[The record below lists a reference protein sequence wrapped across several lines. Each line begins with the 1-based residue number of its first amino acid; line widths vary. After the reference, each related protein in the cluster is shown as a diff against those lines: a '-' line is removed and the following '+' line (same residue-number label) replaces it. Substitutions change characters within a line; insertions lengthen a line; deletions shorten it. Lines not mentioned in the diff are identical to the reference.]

1 MFKFKASYVALAAV
15 LTSSV
20 VYADPTSY
28 THSSGATVIDIEK
41 PNAAG
46 VSHNLYRDF
55 NVGTNGTILNNS
67 GDDVSH
73 STFGNIARNNNL
85 TAGSASVILNEVTSK
100 NASSLKGFI
109 EVNGQKADVVI
120 ANPNGITCSGCSFV
134 NTNKAILTTGKVN
147 MTDDGAIGSYT
158 VTGGTLTIGE
168 NGMNAA
174 NGYAVLLA
182 DAIKINGKVQA
193 NNALVSA
200 GNFTMDNSSGS
211 VTSAG
216 KKATLIQMTVNP
228 QYSID
233 VSSLGGIEANS
244 ISMVGNNIGFGVRNK
259 GSIISNGTLMLTSNG
274 NLLNKGSITGK
285 GLLSQ
290 VSTVTGITN
299 DGSIAG
305 AYYLMLSSGDYIVN
319 TGSLS
324 GGQLIA
330 TANGNITNGDSG
342 TMTGTSGLSLTSGG
356 KIRNEEKA
364 SLLSNNQIA
373 ATAIGD
379 FLNEGKISAKHTS
392 LTFVGDSFKN
402 TGNINSTGQTTIQS
416 LTQDG
421 TANTG
426 EIYNLGN
433 ITGENINL
441 QTNGTLAQSSSGR
454 IEATNAITAHSYW
467 LNQNGYMNAA
477 DITTDHGVVNNYG
490 NITAKNISIT
500 TYSDITNEGQ
510 ISSTGDLTLNTKN
523 KGAIYNYSTLSAG
536 GNMTLTAT
544 KVVNGGKSCG
554 ILGLAKCG
562 VGTLTAD
569 KLVLNSSQKYVSDMG
584 GKQYFKSTEVN
595 TVKPRASFFARL
607 GLEGPTLELIVATFW
622 TARQHV
628 RGVYRQVI
636 VALLADQVA
645 QTDHFAAVV
654 HAVMIQ
660 ILKDFPPLELGFVG
674 DISQLLPQALFDH
687 PHKHAVALVF
697 VTLFVAA
704 GKLLEV
710 AFDRRNH
717 RLDLALRQIA
727 GADDFFPR
735 LRHQRVDIALSMAE
749 PFAERGDQF
758 TVILSNLVHHFA
770 SGGVNVF

>member
-55 NVGTNGTILNNS
+55 NVGANGTILNNS

-85 TAGSASVILNEVTSK
+85 TDGSASVILNEVTSK

-421 TANTG
+421 SANTG

-454 IEATNAITAHSYW
+454 IEATDAITAHSYW

-595 TVKPRASFFARL
+595 TVK
-607 GLEGPTLELIVATFW
+607 
-622 TARQHV
+622 
-628 RGVYRQVI
+628 
-636 VALLADQVA
+636 
-645 QTDHFAAVV
+645 
-654 HAVMIQ
+654 
-660 ILKDFPPLELGFVG
+660 
-674 DISQLLPQALFDH
+674 
-687 PHKHAVALVF
+687 
-697 VTLFVAA
+697 
-704 GKLLEV
+704 
-710 AFDRRNH
+710 
-717 RLDLALRQIA
+717 
-727 GADDFFPR
+727 
-735 LRHQRVDIALSMAE
+735 
-749 PFAERGDQF
+749 
-758 TVILSNLVHHFA
+758 
-770 SGGVNVF
+770 

>member
-41 PNAAG
+41 PNSAG
-46 VSHNLYRDF
+46 VSHNMYRDF

-147 MTDDGAIGSYT
+147 MTNEGAIGSYT

-174 NGYAVLLA
+174 NSYAVLLA
-182 DAIKINGKVQA
+182 DAININGKVQA
-193 NNALVSA
+193 SNALVSA
-200 GNFTMDNSSGS
+200 GNFTMDNSTGS

-216 KKATLIQMTVNP
+216 KQASLIQMTVNP

-259 GSIISNGTLMLTSNG
+259 GSIVANSTLQLSSNG
-274 NLLNKGSITGK
+274 NLLNKGTIKSN
-285 GLLSQ
+285 GLLNNI
-290 VSTVTGITN
+290 STATGITN
-299 DGSIAG
+299 EGTLSG
-305 AYYLMLSSGDYIVN
+305 AYYLMLSTQGYIVN
-319 TGSLS
+319 TGTMS

-330 TANGNITNGDSG
+330 AANSNINNGDSG
-342 TMTGTSGLSLTSGG
+342 TMSGTNGISLTSGTQ
-356 KIRNEEKA
+356 IRNEAKA
-364 SLLSNNQIA
+364 SMLSNNLIS
-373 ATAIGD
+373 ATAMGD
-379 FLNEGKISAKHTS
+379 FLNEGKISAKNTT
-392 LTFVGDSFKN
+392 LNFIGDSFKN
-402 TGNINSTGQTTIQS
+402 TGNIASTSNTTIKS
-416 LTQDG
+416 LNQDG
-421 TANTG
+421 TLNGG

-433 ITGENINL
+433 ITGENIDL
-441 QTNGTLAQSSSGR
+441 QTSGTLAQSSNGR
-454 IEATNAITAHSYW
+454 LEATNAITAHSYW
-467 LNQNGYMNAA
+467 LNNSGVIKAS
-477 DITTDHGVVNNYG
+477 DITTDHGVASNYG
-490 NITAKNISIT
+490 NINAKNISIT

-510 ISSTGDLTLNTKN
+510 ISSTGDLTLNTQN
-523 KGAIYNYSTLSAG
+523 KGVIYNYSTLSASD
-536 GNMTLTAT
+536 NMTLTAT

-595 TVKPRASFFARL
+595 TVK
-607 GLEGPTLELIVATFW
+607 
-622 TARQHV
+622 
-628 RGVYRQVI
+628 
-636 VALLADQVA
+636 
-645 QTDHFAAVV
+645 
-654 HAVMIQ
+654 
-660 ILKDFPPLELGFVG
+660 
-674 DISQLLPQALFDH
+674 
-687 PHKHAVALVF
+687 
-697 VTLFVAA
+697 
-704 GKLLEV
+704 
-710 AFDRRNH
+710 
-717 RLDLALRQIA
+717 
-727 GADDFFPR
+727 
-735 LRHQRVDIALSMAE
+735 
-749 PFAERGDQF
+749 
-758 TVILSNLVHHFA
+758 
-770 SGGVNVF
+770 

>member
-55 NVGTNGTILNNS
+55 NVGANGTILNNS

-324 GGQLIA
+324 GSQLIA

-392 LTFVGDSFKN
+392 LTFVSDSFKN

-416 LTQDG
+416 LKQDG
-421 TANTG
+421 SANTG

-595 TVKPRASFFARL
+595 TVK
-607 GLEGPTLELIVATFW
+607 
-622 TARQHV
+622 
-628 RGVYRQVI
+628 
-636 VALLADQVA
+636 
-645 QTDHFAAVV
+645 
-654 HAVMIQ
+654 
-660 ILKDFPPLELGFVG
+660 
-674 DISQLLPQALFDH
+674 
-687 PHKHAVALVF
+687 
-697 VTLFVAA
+697 
-704 GKLLEV
+704 
-710 AFDRRNH
+710 
-717 RLDLALRQIA
+717 
-727 GADDFFPR
+727 
-735 LRHQRVDIALSMAE
+735 
-749 PFAERGDQF
+749 
-758 TVILSNLVHHFA
+758 
-770 SGGVNVF
+770 

>member
-55 NVGTNGTILNNS
+55 NVGANGTILNNS

-379 FLNEGKISAKHTS
+379 SLNEGKISAKHTS

-421 TANTG
+421 SANTG

-595 TVKPRASFFARL
+595 TVK
-607 GLEGPTLELIVATFW
+607 
-622 TARQHV
+622 
-628 RGVYRQVI
+628 
-636 VALLADQVA
+636 
-645 QTDHFAAVV
+645 
-654 HAVMIQ
+654 
-660 ILKDFPPLELGFVG
+660 
-674 DISQLLPQALFDH
+674 
-687 PHKHAVALVF
+687 
-697 VTLFVAA
+697 
-704 GKLLEV
+704 
-710 AFDRRNH
+710 
-717 RLDLALRQIA
+717 
-727 GADDFFPR
+727 
-735 LRHQRVDIALSMAE
+735 
-749 PFAERGDQF
+749 
-758 TVILSNLVHHFA
+758 
-770 SGGVNVF
+770 

>member
-55 NVGTNGTILNNS
+55 NVGANGTILNNS

-85 TAGSASVILNEVTSK
+85 TDGSASVILNEVTSK

-421 TANTG
+421 SANTG

-595 TVKPRASFFARL
+595 TMK
-607 GLEGPTLELIVATFW
+607 
-622 TARQHV
+622 
-628 RGVYRQVI
+628 
-636 VALLADQVA
+636 
-645 QTDHFAAVV
+645 
-654 HAVMIQ
+654 
-660 ILKDFPPLELGFVG
+660 
-674 DISQLLPQALFDH
+674 
-687 PHKHAVALVF
+687 
-697 VTLFVAA
+697 
-704 GKLLEV
+704 
-710 AFDRRNH
+710 
-717 RLDLALRQIA
+717 
-727 GADDFFPR
+727 
-735 LRHQRVDIALSMAE
+735 
-749 PFAERGDQF
+749 
-758 TVILSNLVHHFA
+758 
-770 SGGVNVF
+770 

>member
-55 NVGTNGTILNNS
+55 NVGANGTILNNS

-85 TAGSASVILNEVTSK
+85 TDGSASVILNEVTSK

-259 GSIISNGTLMLTSNG
+259 GSISSNGTLMRTSNG

-421 TANTG
+421 SANTG

-595 TVKPRASFFARL
+595 TVK
-607 GLEGPTLELIVATFW
+607 
-622 TARQHV
+622 
-628 RGVYRQVI
+628 
-636 VALLADQVA
+636 
-645 QTDHFAAVV
+645 
-654 HAVMIQ
+654 
-660 ILKDFPPLELGFVG
+660 
-674 DISQLLPQALFDH
+674 
-687 PHKHAVALVF
+687 
-697 VTLFVAA
+697 
-704 GKLLEV
+704 
-710 AFDRRNH
+710 
-717 RLDLALRQIA
+717 
-727 GADDFFPR
+727 
-735 LRHQRVDIALSMAE
+735 
-749 PFAERGDQF
+749 
-758 TVILSNLVHHFA
+758 
-770 SGGVNVF
+770 

>member
-55 NVGTNGTILNNS
+55 NVGANGTILNNS

-85 TAGSASVILNEVTSK
+85 TDGSASVILNEVTSK

-421 TANTG
+421 SANTG

-441 QTNGTLAQSSSGR
+441 QTNGTLAKSSSGR

-595 TVKPRASFFARL
+595 TVK
-607 GLEGPTLELIVATFW
+607 
-622 TARQHV
+622 
-628 RGVYRQVI
+628 
-636 VALLADQVA
+636 
-645 QTDHFAAVV
+645 
-654 HAVMIQ
+654 
-660 ILKDFPPLELGFVG
+660 
-674 DISQLLPQALFDH
+674 
-687 PHKHAVALVF
+687 
-697 VTLFVAA
+697 
-704 GKLLEV
+704 
-710 AFDRRNH
+710 
-717 RLDLALRQIA
+717 
-727 GADDFFPR
+727 
-735 LRHQRVDIALSMAE
+735 
-749 PFAERGDQF
+749 
-758 TVILSNLVHHFA
+758 
-770 SGGVNVF
+770 

>member
-1 MFKFKASYVALAAV
+1 MKKTFKFKASYVALAAV

-55 NVGTNGTILNNS
+55 NVGANGTILNNS

-85 TAGSASVILNEVTSK
+85 TDGSASVILNEVTSK

-421 TANTG
+421 SANTG

-595 TVKPRASFFARL
+595 TVK
-607 GLEGPTLELIVATFW
+607 
-622 TARQHV
+622 
-628 RGVYRQVI
+628 
-636 VALLADQVA
+636 
-645 QTDHFAAVV
+645 
-654 HAVMIQ
+654 
-660 ILKDFPPLELGFVG
+660 
-674 DISQLLPQALFDH
+674 
-687 PHKHAVALVF
+687 
-697 VTLFVAA
+697 
-704 GKLLEV
+704 
-710 AFDRRNH
+710 
-717 RLDLALRQIA
+717 
-727 GADDFFPR
+727 
-735 LRHQRVDIALSMAE
+735 
-749 PFAERGDQF
+749 
-758 TVILSNLVHHFA
+758 
-770 SGGVNVF
+770 

>member
-55 NVGTNGTILNNS
+55 NVGANGTILNNS

-85 TAGSASVILNEVTSK
+85 TDGSASVILNEVTSK

-274 NLLNKGSITGK
+274 NLLNKGSITDK

-421 TANTG
+421 SANTG

-595 TVKPRASFFARL
+595 TVK
-607 GLEGPTLELIVATFW
+607 
-622 TARQHV
+622 
-628 RGVYRQVI
+628 
-636 VALLADQVA
+636 
-645 QTDHFAAVV
+645 
-654 HAVMIQ
+654 
-660 ILKDFPPLELGFVG
+660 
-674 DISQLLPQALFDH
+674 
-687 PHKHAVALVF
+687 
-697 VTLFVAA
+697 
-704 GKLLEV
+704 
-710 AFDRRNH
+710 
-717 RLDLALRQIA
+717 
-727 GADDFFPR
+727 
-735 LRHQRVDIALSMAE
+735 
-749 PFAERGDQF
+749 
-758 TVILSNLVHHFA
+758 
-770 SGGVNVF
+770 

>member
-55 NVGTNGTILNNS
+55 NVGTNGTVLNNS
-67 GDDVSH
+67 GEDVSH
-73 STFGNIARNNNL
+73 STFGNIAKNNNL

-134 NTNKAILTTGKVN
+134 NTNKAVLTTGKVN

-174 NGYAVLLA
+174 NSYAYLLA
-182 DAIKINGKVQA
+182 DAIKINGNVQA

-200 GNFTMDNSSGS
+200 GNFTMDNSTSS

-259 GSIISNGTLMLTSNG
+259 GSIIANGTLQLASNGELLNTGTIKGNGLLTSI
-274 NLLNKGSITGK
+274 STATGVTNE
-285 GLLSQ
+285 GTLS
-290 VSTVTGITN
+290 
-299 DGSIAG
+299 G
-305 AYYLMLSSGDYIVN
+305 AYYLMLSTQGYIVN
-319 TGSLS
+319 TGSMA

-330 TANGNITNGDSG
+330 VANANINNGNSG
-342 TMTGTSGLSLTSGG
+342 TMTGTSGLSLTSGTQ
-356 KIRNEEKA
+356 IRNEAKA
-364 SLLSNNQIA
+364 SMLSNNQIS
-373 ATAIGD
+373 ATAMGD
-379 FLNEGKISAKHTS
+379 FLNEGKISAKNTS
-392 LTFVGDSFKN
+392 LTFVGSSFKN
-402 TGNINSTGQTTIQS
+402 TGNINSTGQTSVQS
-416 LTQDG
+416 LKQDG
-421 TANTG
+421 SANTG

-441 QTNGTLAQSSSGR
+441 QTNGTLAQSTSGR
-454 IEATNAITAHSYW
+454 MEATNAITAHSYW
-467 LNQNGYMNAA
+467 LNQNGYMKAA
-477 DITTDHGVVNNYG
+477 DITTDHGVVSNYG
-490 NITAKNISIT
+490 TITANNISIT
-500 TYSDITNEGQ
+500 TTSDITNEGQ
-510 ISSTGDLTLNTKN
+510 ISSAGDLTLNTQN
-523 KGAIYNYSTLSAG
+523 KGVIYNYSTLSAG
-536 GNMTLTAT
+536 DNMTLTAT

-554 ILGLAKCG
+554 IMGLAKCG

-595 TVKPRASFFARL
+595 TVK
-607 GLEGPTLELIVATFW
+607 
-622 TARQHV
+622 
-628 RGVYRQVI
+628 
-636 VALLADQVA
+636 
-645 QTDHFAAVV
+645 
-654 HAVMIQ
+654 
-660 ILKDFPPLELGFVG
+660 
-674 DISQLLPQALFDH
+674 
-687 PHKHAVALVF
+687 
-697 VTLFVAA
+697 
-704 GKLLEV
+704 
-710 AFDRRNH
+710 
-717 RLDLALRQIA
+717 
-727 GADDFFPR
+727 
-735 LRHQRVDIALSMAE
+735 
-749 PFAERGDQF
+749 
-758 TVILSNLVHHFA
+758 
-770 SGGVNVF
+770 

>member
-55 NVGTNGTILNNS
+55 NVGANGTILNNS

-85 TAGSASVILNEVTSK
+85 TDGSASVILNEVTSK

-200 GNFTMDNSSGS
+200 GNFTMDNNSGS

-421 TANTG
+421 SANTG

-595 TVKPRASFFARL
+595 TVK
-607 GLEGPTLELIVATFW
+607 
-622 TARQHV
+622 
-628 RGVYRQVI
+628 
-636 VALLADQVA
+636 
-645 QTDHFAAVV
+645 
-654 HAVMIQ
+654 
-660 ILKDFPPLELGFVG
+660 
-674 DISQLLPQALFDH
+674 
-687 PHKHAVALVF
+687 
-697 VTLFVAA
+697 
-704 GKLLEV
+704 
-710 AFDRRNH
+710 
-717 RLDLALRQIA
+717 
-727 GADDFFPR
+727 
-735 LRHQRVDIALSMAE
+735 
-749 PFAERGDQF
+749 
-758 TVILSNLVHHFA
+758 
-770 SGGVNVF
+770 

>member
-55 NVGTNGTILNNS
+55 NVGANGTILNNS

-228 QYSID
+228 QYSI
-233 VSSLGGIEANS
+233 
-244 ISMVGNNIGFGVRNK
+244 
-259 GSIISNGTLMLTSNG
+259 
-274 NLLNKGSITGK
+274 
-285 GLLSQ
+285 
-290 VSTVTGITN
+290 
-299 DGSIAG
+299 AG

-421 TANTG
+421 SANTG

-595 TVKPRASFFARL
+595 TVK
-607 GLEGPTLELIVATFW
+607 
-622 TARQHV
+622 
-628 RGVYRQVI
+628 
-636 VALLADQVA
+636 
-645 QTDHFAAVV
+645 
-654 HAVMIQ
+654 
-660 ILKDFPPLELGFVG
+660 
-674 DISQLLPQALFDH
+674 
-687 PHKHAVALVF
+687 
-697 VTLFVAA
+697 
-704 GKLLEV
+704 
-710 AFDRRNH
+710 
-717 RLDLALRQIA
+717 
-727 GADDFFPR
+727 
-735 LRHQRVDIALSMAE
+735 
-749 PFAERGDQF
+749 
-758 TVILSNLVHHFA
+758 
-770 SGGVNVF
+770 

>member
-55 NVGTNGTILNNS
+55 NVGANGTILNNS

-85 TAGSASVILNEVTSK
+85 TDGSASVILNEVTSK

-379 FLNEGKISAKHTS
+379 FLNEGKISAKNTS

-421 TANTG
+421 SANTG

-595 TVKPRASFFARL
+595 TVK
-607 GLEGPTLELIVATFW
+607 
-622 TARQHV
+622 
-628 RGVYRQVI
+628 
-636 VALLADQVA
+636 
-645 QTDHFAAVV
+645 
-654 HAVMIQ
+654 
-660 ILKDFPPLELGFVG
+660 
-674 DISQLLPQALFDH
+674 
-687 PHKHAVALVF
+687 
-697 VTLFVAA
+697 
-704 GKLLEV
+704 
-710 AFDRRNH
+710 
-717 RLDLALRQIA
+717 
-727 GADDFFPR
+727 
-735 LRHQRVDIALSMAE
+735 
-749 PFAERGDQF
+749 
-758 TVILSNLVHHFA
+758 
-770 SGGVNVF
+770 

>member
-1 MFKFKASYVALAAV
+1 KASYVALAAV

-55 NVGTNGTILNNS
+55 NVGANGTILNNS

-85 TAGSASVILNEVTSK
+85 TDGSASVILNEVTSK

-421 TANTG
+421 SANTG

-595 TVKPRASFFARL
+595 TVK
-607 GLEGPTLELIVATFW
+607 
-622 TARQHV
+622 
-628 RGVYRQVI
+628 
-636 VALLADQVA
+636 
-645 QTDHFAAVV
+645 
-654 HAVMIQ
+654 
-660 ILKDFPPLELGFVG
+660 
-674 DISQLLPQALFDH
+674 
-687 PHKHAVALVF
+687 
-697 VTLFVAA
+697 
-704 GKLLEV
+704 
-710 AFDRRNH
+710 
-717 RLDLALRQIA
+717 
-727 GADDFFPR
+727 
-735 LRHQRVDIALSMAE
+735 
-749 PFAERGDQF
+749 
-758 TVILSNLVHHFA
+758 
-770 SGGVNVF
+770 

>member
-216 KKATLIQMTVNP
+216 KKATLIQMTVNS

-421 TANTG
+421 SANTG

-595 TVKPRASFFARL
+595 TVK
-607 GLEGPTLELIVATFW
+607 
-622 TARQHV
+622 
-628 RGVYRQVI
+628 
-636 VALLADQVA
+636 
-645 QTDHFAAVV
+645 
-654 HAVMIQ
+654 
-660 ILKDFPPLELGFVG
+660 
-674 DISQLLPQALFDH
+674 
-687 PHKHAVALVF
+687 
-697 VTLFVAA
+697 
-704 GKLLEV
+704 
-710 AFDRRNH
+710 
-717 RLDLALRQIA
+717 
-727 GADDFFPR
+727 
-735 LRHQRVDIALSMAE
+735 
-749 PFAERGDQF
+749 
-758 TVILSNLVHHFA
+758 
-770 SGGVNVF
+770 

>member
-55 NVGTNGTILNNS
+55 NVGANGTILNNS

-85 TAGSASVILNEVTSK
+85 TDGSASVILNEVTSK

-259 GSIISNGTLMLTSNG
+259 GSITSNGTLMLTSNG

-421 TANTG
+421 SANTG

-595 TVKPRASFFARL
+595 TVK
-607 GLEGPTLELIVATFW
+607 
-622 TARQHV
+622 
-628 RGVYRQVI
+628 
-636 VALLADQVA
+636 
-645 QTDHFAAVV
+645 
-654 HAVMIQ
+654 
-660 ILKDFPPLELGFVG
+660 
-674 DISQLLPQALFDH
+674 
-687 PHKHAVALVF
+687 
-697 VTLFVAA
+697 
-704 GKLLEV
+704 
-710 AFDRRNH
+710 
-717 RLDLALRQIA
+717 
-727 GADDFFPR
+727 
-735 LRHQRVDIALSMAE
+735 
-749 PFAERGDQF
+749 
-758 TVILSNLVHHFA
+758 
-770 SGGVNVF
+770 

>member
-55 NVGTNGTILNNS
+55 NVGANGTILNNS

-85 TAGSASVILNEVTSK
+85 TDGSASVILNEVTSK

-421 TANTG
+421 SANTG

-441 QTNGTLAQSSSGR
+441 QTNDTLAQSSSGR

-595 TVKPRASFFARL
+595 TVK
-607 GLEGPTLELIVATFW
+607 
-622 TARQHV
+622 
-628 RGVYRQVI
+628 
-636 VALLADQVA
+636 
-645 QTDHFAAVV
+645 
-654 HAVMIQ
+654 
-660 ILKDFPPLELGFVG
+660 
-674 DISQLLPQALFDH
+674 
-687 PHKHAVALVF
+687 
-697 VTLFVAA
+697 
-704 GKLLEV
+704 
-710 AFDRRNH
+710 
-717 RLDLALRQIA
+717 
-727 GADDFFPR
+727 
-735 LRHQRVDIALSMAE
+735 
-749 PFAERGDQF
+749 
-758 TVILSNLVHHFA
+758 
-770 SGGVNVF
+770 

>member
-55 NVGTNGTILNNS
+55 NVGTNGTVLNNS
-67 GDDVSH
+67 GEDVSH
-73 STFGNIARNNNL
+73 GTLGNIARNNNL

-147 MTDDGAIGSYT
+147 MTSDGAIGSYT

-174 NGYAVLLA
+174 NSYAVLLA

-200 GNFTMDNSSGS
+200 GNFTMDNSTGS

-216 KKATLIQMTVNP
+216 KQATLIQMTVNP

-259 GSIISNGTLMLTSNG
+259 GSIVANSTLQLTSNG
-274 NLLNKGSITGK
+274 DLQNKGTIKGN
-285 GLLSQ
+285 GLLSTI
-290 VSTVTGITN
+290 STASGVTNEGTL
-299 DGSIAG
+299 SG
-305 AYYLMLSSGDYIVN
+305 AYYLMLSTQGYIVN
-319 TGSLS
+319 VGTMT

-330 TANGNITNGDSG
+330 SASRNINNGDSG
-342 TMTGTSGLSLTSGG
+342 TMTGTNGLSLTSGTQ
-356 KIRNEEKA
+356 IRNEAKA
-364 SLLSNNQIA
+364 SMLSNNQIS
-373 ATAIGD
+373 ATAMGD
-379 FLNEGKISAKHTS
+379 FLNEGKISAKNTTLS
-392 LTFVGDSFKN
+392 FVGDSFKN
-402 TGNINSTGQTTIQS
+402 TGNITSTSKTTVQS
-416 LTQDG
+416 LKQDG
-421 TANTG
+421 SANTG

-441 QTNGTLAQSSSGR
+441 QTNGTLAQSSNGR

-467 LNQNGYMNAA
+467 LNQNGDMKAT
-477 DITTDHGVVNNYG
+477 DITTDHGVVSNSG
-490 NITAKNISIT
+490 NITANNISIT
-500 TYSDITNEGQ
+500 TTSDITNEGQ
-510 ISSTGDLTLNTKN
+510 IRSAGDLTLNTQN
-523 KGAIYNYSTLSAG
+523 KGVIYNYSTLSAG
-536 GNMTLTAT
+536 DNMTLTAT

-554 ILGLAKCG
+554 IMGLAKCG

-595 TVKPRASFFARL
+595 TVK
-607 GLEGPTLELIVATFW
+607 
-622 TARQHV
+622 
-628 RGVYRQVI
+628 
-636 VALLADQVA
+636 
-645 QTDHFAAVV
+645 
-654 HAVMIQ
+654 
-660 ILKDFPPLELGFVG
+660 
-674 DISQLLPQALFDH
+674 
-687 PHKHAVALVF
+687 
-697 VTLFVAA
+697 
-704 GKLLEV
+704 
-710 AFDRRNH
+710 
-717 RLDLALRQIA
+717 
-727 GADDFFPR
+727 
-735 LRHQRVDIALSMAE
+735 
-749 PFAERGDQF
+749 
-758 TVILSNLVHHFA
+758 
-770 SGGVNVF
+770 

>member
-1 MFKFKASYVALAAV
+1 MAAV

-85 TAGSASVILNEVTSK
+85 TDGSASVILNEVTSK

-421 TANTG
+421 SANTG

-595 TVKPRASFFARL
+595 TVK
-607 GLEGPTLELIVATFW
+607 
-622 TARQHV
+622 
-628 RGVYRQVI
+628 
-636 VALLADQVA
+636 
-645 QTDHFAAVV
+645 
-654 HAVMIQ
+654 
-660 ILKDFPPLELGFVG
+660 
-674 DISQLLPQALFDH
+674 
-687 PHKHAVALVF
+687 
-697 VTLFVAA
+697 
-704 GKLLEV
+704 
-710 AFDRRNH
+710 
-717 RLDLALRQIA
+717 
-727 GADDFFPR
+727 
-735 LRHQRVDIALSMAE
+735 
-749 PFAERGDQF
+749 
-758 TVILSNLVHHFA
+758 
-770 SGGVNVF
+770 

>member
-1 MFKFKASYVALAAV
+1 MFKFKASYIALAAV

-55 NVGTNGTILNNS
+55 NVGANGTILNNS

-85 TAGSASVILNEVTSK
+85 TDGSASVILNEVTSK

-421 TANTG
+421 SANTG

-595 TVKPRASFFARL
+595 TVK
-607 GLEGPTLELIVATFW
+607 
-622 TARQHV
+622 
-628 RGVYRQVI
+628 
-636 VALLADQVA
+636 
-645 QTDHFAAVV
+645 
-654 HAVMIQ
+654 
-660 ILKDFPPLELGFVG
+660 
-674 DISQLLPQALFDH
+674 
-687 PHKHAVALVF
+687 
-697 VTLFVAA
+697 
-704 GKLLEV
+704 
-710 AFDRRNH
+710 
-717 RLDLALRQIA
+717 
-727 GADDFFPR
+727 
-735 LRHQRVDIALSMAE
+735 
-749 PFAERGDQF
+749 
-758 TVILSNLVHHFA
+758 
-770 SGGVNVF
+770 

>member
-41 PNAAG
+41 PNSAG
-46 VSHNLYRDF
+46 VSHNMYRDF

-147 MTDDGAIGSYT
+147 MTDEGAIGSYT

-174 NGYAVLLA
+174 NSYAVLLA
-182 DAIKINGKVQA
+182 DAININGKVQA
-193 NNALVSA
+193 SNALVSA
-200 GNFTMDNSSGS
+200 GNFTMDNSTGS

-216 KKATLIQMTVNP
+216 KQASLIQMTVNP

-259 GSIISNGTLMLTSNG
+259 GSIVANSTLQLSSNG
-274 NLLNKGSITGK
+274 NLLNKGTIKSN
-285 GLLSQ
+285 GLLNNI
-290 VSTVTGITN
+290 STATGITN
-299 DGSIAG
+299 EGTLSG
-305 AYYLMLSSGDYIVN
+305 AYYLMLSTQGYIVN
-319 TGSLS
+319 TGTMS

-330 TANGNITNGDSG
+330 AANSNINNGDSG
-342 TMTGTSGLSLTSGG
+342 TMSGTNGISLTSGTQ
-356 KIRNEEKA
+356 IRNEAKA
-364 SLLSNNQIA
+364 SMLSNNLIS
-373 ATAIGD
+373 ATAMGD
-379 FLNEGKISAKHTS
+379 FLNEGKISAKNTI
-392 LTFVGDSFKN
+392 LNFIGDSFKN
-402 TGNINSTGQTTIQS
+402 TGNIASTSNTTIKS
-416 LTQDG
+416 LNQDG
-421 TANTG
+421 TLNGG

-433 ITGENINL
+433 ITGENIDL
-441 QTNGTLAQSSSGR
+441 QTSGTLAQSSNGR
-454 IEATNAITAHSYW
+454 LEATNAITAHSYW
-467 LNQNGYMNAA
+467 LNNSGVIKAS
-477 DITTDHGVVNNYG
+477 DITTDHGVASNYG
-490 NITAKNISIT
+490 NINAKNISIT

-510 ISSTGDLTLNTKN
+510 ISSTGDLTLNTQN
-523 KGAIYNYSTLSAG
+523 KGVIYNYSTLSASD
-536 GNMTLTAT
+536 NMTLTAT

-595 TVKPRASFFARL
+595 TVK
-607 GLEGPTLELIVATFW
+607 
-622 TARQHV
+622 
-628 RGVYRQVI
+628 
-636 VALLADQVA
+636 
-645 QTDHFAAVV
+645 
-654 HAVMIQ
+654 
-660 ILKDFPPLELGFVG
+660 
-674 DISQLLPQALFDH
+674 
-687 PHKHAVALVF
+687 
-697 VTLFVAA
+697 
-704 GKLLEV
+704 
-710 AFDRRNH
+710 
-717 RLDLALRQIA
+717 
-727 GADDFFPR
+727 
-735 LRHQRVDIALSMAE
+735 
-749 PFAERGDQF
+749 
-758 TVILSNLVHHFA
+758 
-770 SGGVNVF
+770 

>member
-73 STFGNIARNNNL
+73 STFGNIAKNNNL

-134 NTNKAILTTGKVN
+134 NTNKAVLTTGKVN

-174 NGYAVLLA
+174 NSYAYLLA
-182 DAIKINGKVQA
+182 DAIKINGNVQA

-200 GNFTMDNSSGS
+200 GNFTMDNSTSS
-211 VTSAG
+211 VTSTG

-259 GSIISNGTLMLTSNG
+259 GSIIANGTLQLASNGELLNTGTIKGNGLLTSI
-274 NLLNKGSITGK
+274 STATGVTNE
-285 GLLSQ
+285 GTLS
-290 VSTVTGITN
+290 
-299 DGSIAG
+299 G
-305 AYYLMLSSGDYIVN
+305 AYYLMLSTQGYIVN
-319 TGSLS
+319 TGTMA

-330 TANGNITNGDSG
+330 VANANINNGNSG
-342 TMTGTSGLSLTSGG
+342 TMTGTSGLSLTSGTQ
-356 KIRNEEKA
+356 IRNEAKA
-364 SLLSNNQIA
+364 SMLSNNQIS
-373 ATAIGD
+373 ATAMGD
-379 FLNEGKISAKHTS
+379 FLNEGKISAKNTS
-392 LTFVGDSFKN
+392 LTFVGSSFKN
-402 TGNINSTGQTTIQS
+402 TGNINSSGQTTVQS
-416 LTQDG
+416 LKQDG
-421 TANTG
+421 SANTG

-441 QTNGTLAQSSSGR
+441 QTNGTLAQSTSGR
-454 IEATNAITAHSYW
+454 MEATNAITAHSYW
-467 LNQNGYMNAA
+467 LNQNGYMKAA
-477 DITTDHGVVNNYG
+477 DITTDHGVVSNNG
-490 NITAKNISIT
+490 TINAKNISIT

-510 ISSTGDLTLNTKN
+510 ISSTGNLTLNTQN
-523 KGAIYNYSTLSAG
+523 KGVIYNYSTLSAG
-536 GNMTLTAT
+536 DNMTLTAT

-554 ILGLAKCG
+554 IMGLAKCG

-595 TVKPRASFFARL
+595 TVK
-607 GLEGPTLELIVATFW
+607 
-622 TARQHV
+622 
-628 RGVYRQVI
+628 
-636 VALLADQVA
+636 
-645 QTDHFAAVV
+645 
-654 HAVMIQ
+654 
-660 ILKDFPPLELGFVG
+660 
-674 DISQLLPQALFDH
+674 
-687 PHKHAVALVF
+687 
-697 VTLFVAA
+697 
-704 GKLLEV
+704 
-710 AFDRRNH
+710 
-717 RLDLALRQIA
+717 
-727 GADDFFPR
+727 
-735 LRHQRVDIALSMAE
+735 
-749 PFAERGDQF
+749 
-758 TVILSNLVHHFA
+758 
-770 SGGVNVF
+770 

>member
-55 NVGTNGTILNNS
+55 NVGANGTILNNS

-200 GNFTMDNSSGS
+200 GNFTMDNSS
-211 VTSAG
+211 G

-421 TANTG
+421 SANTG

-467 LNQNGYMNAA
+467 LNQSGYMNAA

-595 TVKPRASFFARL
+595 TVK
-607 GLEGPTLELIVATFW
+607 
-622 TARQHV
+622 
-628 RGVYRQVI
+628 
-636 VALLADQVA
+636 
-645 QTDHFAAVV
+645 
-654 HAVMIQ
+654 
-660 ILKDFPPLELGFVG
+660 
-674 DISQLLPQALFDH
+674 
-687 PHKHAVALVF
+687 
-697 VTLFVAA
+697 
-704 GKLLEV
+704 
-710 AFDRRNH
+710 
-717 RLDLALRQIA
+717 
-727 GADDFFPR
+727 
-735 LRHQRVDIALSMAE
+735 
-749 PFAERGDQF
+749 
-758 TVILSNLVHHFA
+758 
-770 SGGVNVF
+770 

>member
-73 STFGNIARNNNL
+73 STFGNIAKNNNL

-134 NTNKAILTTGKVN
+134 NTNKAVLTTGKVN

-174 NGYAVLLA
+174 NSYAYLLA
-182 DAIKINGKVQA
+182 DAIKINGNVQA

-200 GNFTMDNSSGS
+200 GNFTMDNSTSS
-211 VTSAG
+211 VTSTG

-259 GSIISNGTLMLTSNG
+259 GSIIANGTLQLASNGELLNTGTIKGNGLLTSI
-274 NLLNKGSITGK
+274 STATGVTNE
-285 GLLSQ
+285 GTLS
-290 VSTVTGITN
+290 
-299 DGSIAG
+299 G
-305 AYYLMLSSGDYIVN
+305 AYYLMLSTQGYIVN
-319 TGSLS
+319 TGTMA

-330 TANGNITNGDSG
+330 VANANINNGNSG
-342 TMTGTSGLSLTSGG
+342 TMTGTSGLSLTSGTQ
-356 KIRNEEKA
+356 IRNEAKA
-364 SLLSNNQIA
+364 SMLSNNQIS
-373 ATAIGD
+373 ATAMGD
-379 FLNEGKISAKHTS
+379 FLNEGKISAKNTS
-392 LTFVGDSFKN
+392 LTFVGSSFKN
-402 TGNINSTGQTTIQS
+402 TGNINSTGQTTVQS
-416 LTQDG
+416 LKQDG
-421 TANTG
+421 SANTG

-441 QTNGTLAQSSSGR
+441 QTNGTLAQSTSGR
-454 IEATNAITAHSYW
+454 MEATNAITAHSYW
-467 LNQNGYMNAA
+467 LNQNGYMKAA
-477 DITTDHGVVNNYG
+477 DITTDHGVVSNNG
-490 NITAKNISIT
+490 TINAKNISIT

-510 ISSTGDLTLNTKN
+510 ISSTGNLTLNTQN
-523 KGAIYNYSTLSAG
+523 KGVIYNYSTLSAG
-536 GNMTLTAT
+536 DNMTLTAT

-554 ILGLAKCG
+554 IMGLAKCG

-595 TVKPRASFFARL
+595 TVK
-607 GLEGPTLELIVATFW
+607 
-622 TARQHV
+622 
-628 RGVYRQVI
+628 
-636 VALLADQVA
+636 
-645 QTDHFAAVV
+645 
-654 HAVMIQ
+654 
-660 ILKDFPPLELGFVG
+660 
-674 DISQLLPQALFDH
+674 
-687 PHKHAVALVF
+687 
-697 VTLFVAA
+697 
-704 GKLLEV
+704 
-710 AFDRRNH
+710 
-717 RLDLALRQIA
+717 
-727 GADDFFPR
+727 
-735 LRHQRVDIALSMAE
+735 
-749 PFAERGDQF
+749 
-758 TVILSNLVHHFA
+758 
-770 SGGVNVF
+770 

>member
-55 NVGTNGTILNNS
+55 NVDTNGTILNNS

-85 TAGSASVILNEVTSK
+85 TDGSASVILNEVTSK

-421 TANTG
+421 SANTG

-595 TVKPRASFFARL
+595 TVK
-607 GLEGPTLELIVATFW
+607 
-622 TARQHV
+622 
-628 RGVYRQVI
+628 
-636 VALLADQVA
+636 
-645 QTDHFAAVV
+645 
-654 HAVMIQ
+654 
-660 ILKDFPPLELGFVG
+660 
-674 DISQLLPQALFDH
+674 
-687 PHKHAVALVF
+687 
-697 VTLFVAA
+697 
-704 GKLLEV
+704 
-710 AFDRRNH
+710 
-717 RLDLALRQIA
+717 
-727 GADDFFPR
+727 
-735 LRHQRVDIALSMAE
+735 
-749 PFAERGDQF
+749 
-758 TVILSNLVHHFA
+758 
-770 SGGVNVF
+770 

>member
-55 NVGTNGTILNNS
+55 NVGANGTILNNS

-85 TAGSASVILNEVTSK
+85 TDGSASVILNEVTSK
-100 NASSLKGFI
+100 NANSLKGFI

-421 TANTG
+421 SANTG

-595 TVKPRASFFARL
+595 TVK
-607 GLEGPTLELIVATFW
+607 
-622 TARQHV
+622 
-628 RGVYRQVI
+628 
-636 VALLADQVA
+636 
-645 QTDHFAAVV
+645 
-654 HAVMIQ
+654 
-660 ILKDFPPLELGFVG
+660 
-674 DISQLLPQALFDH
+674 
-687 PHKHAVALVF
+687 
-697 VTLFVAA
+697 
-704 GKLLEV
+704 
-710 AFDRRNH
+710 
-717 RLDLALRQIA
+717 
-727 GADDFFPR
+727 
-735 LRHQRVDIALSMAE
+735 
-749 PFAERGDQF
+749 
-758 TVILSNLVHHFA
+758 
-770 SGGVNVF
+770 

>member
-15 LTSSV
+15 LASSV

-41 PNAAG
+41 PNSAG
-46 VSHNLYRDF
+46 VSHNMYRDF

-174 NGYAVLLA
+174 NSYAYLLA

-193 NNALVSA
+193 NNTLVSA
-200 GNFTMDNSSGS
+200 GNFTMDNSTGS

-216 KKATLIQMTVNP
+216 KQATLIQMTINP

-259 GSIISNGTLMLTSNG
+259 GSIVANSSLQLASNGDLLNTGTIKGNGLLTS
-274 NLLNKGSITGK
+274 LSTATGVTNE
-285 GLLSQ
+285 GTLS
-290 VSTVTGITN
+290 
-299 DGSIAG
+299 G
-305 AYYLMLSSGDYIVN
+305 AYYLMLSTQGYIVN
-319 TGSLS
+319 VGNMT

-330 TANGNITNGDSG
+330 AANGNITNGDSA

-356 KIRNEEKA
+356 KIRNESKA
-364 SLLSNNQIA
+364 ALLSNNQIA
-373 ATAIGD
+373 ATAMGD
-379 FLNEGKISAKHTS
+379 FLNEGKISAKNTT

-402 TGNINSTGQTTIQS
+402 TGNIASTGKTTIQS
-416 LTQDG
+416 LNQDG
-421 TANTG
+421 TMKSG
-426 EIYNLGN
+426 EIYNQGN
-433 ITGENINL
+433 ITGENIDL
-441 QTNGTLAQSSSGR
+441 QTNGTLAQSSNGR
-454 IEATNAITAHSYW
+454 LEATNAITAHSYW
-467 LNQNGYMNAA
+467 LNNSGVMKAA
-477 DITTDHGVVNNYG
+477 DITTDHGVVSNSG
-490 NITAKNISIT
+490 TITANNISIT
-500 TYSDITNEGQ
+500 TTSDITNEGQ
-510 ISSTGDLTLNTKN
+510 ISSVGDLTLNTQN
-523 KGAIYNYSTLSAG
+523 KGVIYNYSTLTAG
-536 GNMTLTAT
+536 DNMTLTAT

-554 ILGLAKCG
+554 IMGLAKCG

-595 TVKPRASFFARL
+595 TVK
-607 GLEGPTLELIVATFW
+607 
-622 TARQHV
+622 
-628 RGVYRQVI
+628 
-636 VALLADQVA
+636 
-645 QTDHFAAVV
+645 
-654 HAVMIQ
+654 
-660 ILKDFPPLELGFVG
+660 
-674 DISQLLPQALFDH
+674 
-687 PHKHAVALVF
+687 
-697 VTLFVAA
+697 
-704 GKLLEV
+704 
-710 AFDRRNH
+710 
-717 RLDLALRQIA
+717 
-727 GADDFFPR
+727 
-735 LRHQRVDIALSMAE
+735 
-749 PFAERGDQF
+749 
-758 TVILSNLVHHFA
+758 
-770 SGGVNVF
+770 

>member
-55 NVGTNGTILNNS
+55 NVGANGTILNNS

-182 DAIKINGKVQA
+182 DAININGKVQA

-259 GSIISNGTLMLTSNG
+259 GSIVANSSLQLTSNG
-274 NLLNKGSITGK
+274 NLLNKGTIKSN

-290 VSTVTGITN
+290 VATASGITN

-324 GGQLIA
+324 GGQHIA

-364 SLLSNNQIA
+364 SLLTNNQIA

-379 FLNEGKISAKHTS
+379 FLNEGKISAKNTS
-392 LTFVGDSFKN
+392 LTFIGDSFKN

-416 LTQDG
+416 LKQDG
-421 TANTG
+421 SANTG

-467 LNQNGYMNAA
+467 LNQNGYMKAA

-510 ISSTGDLTLNTKN
+510 ISSTDDLTLNTKN

-595 TVKPRASFFARL
+595 TVK
-607 GLEGPTLELIVATFW
+607 
-622 TARQHV
+622 
-628 RGVYRQVI
+628 
-636 VALLADQVA
+636 
-645 QTDHFAAVV
+645 
-654 HAVMIQ
+654 
-660 ILKDFPPLELGFVG
+660 
-674 DISQLLPQALFDH
+674 
-687 PHKHAVALVF
+687 
-697 VTLFVAA
+697 
-704 GKLLEV
+704 
-710 AFDRRNH
+710 
-717 RLDLALRQIA
+717 
-727 GADDFFPR
+727 
-735 LRHQRVDIALSMAE
+735 
-749 PFAERGDQF
+749 
-758 TVILSNLVHHFA
+758 
-770 SGGVNVF
+770 

>member
-67 GDDVSH
+67 GEDVSH
-73 STFGNIARNNNL
+73 GTLGNIARNNNL

-134 NTNKAILTTGKVN
+134 NTNKAVLTTGKVN

-174 NGYAVLLA
+174 NSYAYLLA
-182 DAIKINGKVQA
+182 DAIKINGNVQA

-200 GNFTMDNSSGS
+200 GNFTMDNSTSS

-259 GSIISNGTLMLTSNG
+259 GSIIANGTLQLASNG
-274 NLLNKGSITGK
+274 ELLNKGTIKGN
-285 GLLSQ
+285 GLLTSI
-290 VSTVTGITN
+290 STATGVTNEGTL
-299 DGSIAG
+299 SG
-305 AYYLMLSSGDYIVN
+305 AYYLMLSTQGYIVN
-319 TGSLS
+319 TGTMA

-330 TANGNITNGDSG
+330 VANANINNGNSG
-342 TMTGTSGLSLTSGG
+342 TMTGTSGLSLTSGTQ
-356 KIRNEEKA
+356 IRNEAKA
-364 SLLSNNQIA
+364 SMLSNNQIS
-373 ATAIGD
+373 ATAMGD
-379 FLNEGKISAKHTS
+379 FLNEGKISAKNTS
-392 LTFVGDSFKN
+392 LTFVGSSFKN
-402 TGNINSTGQTTIQS
+402 TGNINSTGQTTVQS
-416 LTQDG
+416 LKQDG
-421 TANTG
+421 SANTG

-441 QTNGTLAQSSSGR
+441 QTNGTLAQSTSGR
-454 IEATNAITAHSYW
+454 MEATNAITAHSYW
-467 LNQNGYMNAA
+467 LNQNGYMKAA
-477 DITTDHGVVNNYG
+477 DITTDHGVVSNNG
-490 NITAKNISIT
+490 TINAKNISIT

-510 ISSTGDLTLNTKN
+510 ISSTGNLTLNTQN
-523 KGAIYNYSTLSAG
+523 KGVIYNYSTLSAG
-536 GNMTLTAT
+536 DNMTLTAT

-554 ILGLAKCG
+554 IMGLAKCG

-595 TVKPRASFFARL
+595 TVK
-607 GLEGPTLELIVATFW
+607 
-622 TARQHV
+622 
-628 RGVYRQVI
+628 
-636 VALLADQVA
+636 
-645 QTDHFAAVV
+645 
-654 HAVMIQ
+654 
-660 ILKDFPPLELGFVG
+660 
-674 DISQLLPQALFDH
+674 
-687 PHKHAVALVF
+687 
-697 VTLFVAA
+697 
-704 GKLLEV
+704 
-710 AFDRRNH
+710 
-717 RLDLALRQIA
+717 
-727 GADDFFPR
+727 
-735 LRHQRVDIALSMAE
+735 
-749 PFAERGDQF
+749 
-758 TVILSNLVHHFA
+758 
-770 SGGVNVF
+770 

>member
-55 NVGTNGTILNNS
+55 NVGANGTILNNS

-85 TAGSASVILNEVTSK
+85 TAGSASVTLNEVTSK

-421 TANTG
+421 SANTG

-595 TVKPRASFFARL
+595 TVK
-607 GLEGPTLELIVATFW
+607 
-622 TARQHV
+622 
-628 RGVYRQVI
+628 
-636 VALLADQVA
+636 
-645 QTDHFAAVV
+645 
-654 HAVMIQ
+654 
-660 ILKDFPPLELGFVG
+660 
-674 DISQLLPQALFDH
+674 
-687 PHKHAVALVF
+687 
-697 VTLFVAA
+697 
-704 GKLLEV
+704 
-710 AFDRRNH
+710 
-717 RLDLALRQIA
+717 
-727 GADDFFPR
+727 
-735 LRHQRVDIALSMAE
+735 
-749 PFAERGDQF
+749 
-758 TVILSNLVHHFA
+758 
-770 SGGVNVF
+770 